1 MDPMDDIPAPLSTRY
16 LALGDSYTIG
26 EGVPQAGTWPFQLA
40 AALRAQG
47 IVLDDPQ
54 VIATTGWTTDE
65 LAAAIDAEAPQGP
78 YALVSLLIGV
88 NNQYRGRPL
97 AEYRQQF
104 EQLLQRAIAL
114 AGEDPRRVLV
124 LSTPDWGFT
133 PYAQQNGRD
142 AAQVAREIDDFN
154 AAAHACCGDYGVA
167 FVDITATSRDGG
179 ETVDMLADDGLHPS
193 AAMYQRWM
201 EVALPVAVELLQATP
216 TT

>member
-1 MDPMDDIPAPLSTRY
+1 MSETAATSPSY

-26 EGVPQAGTWPFQLA
+26 EGVPQAGSWPFQLA
-40 AALRAQG
+40 SALRAQG
-47 IVLDDPQ
+47 IALDDPQ
-54 VIATTGWTTDE
+54 VIATTGWTTNE

-133 PYAQQNGRD
+133 PYAQQHGRD

-154 AAAHACCGDYGVA
+154 AAAQACCGDYGVA
-167 FVDITATSRDGG
+167 FVDITPISRDNGQ
-179 ETVDMLADDGLHPS
+179 DARMLAEDGLHPS
-193 AAMYQRWM
+193 ALMYQRWM
-201 EVALPVAVELLQATP
+201 QAALPTAAALLLAAP
-216 TT
+216 AA

>member
-1 MDPMDDIPAPLSTRY
+1 MSETAATSTSY

-47 IVLDDPQ
+47 IELDDPQ

-114 AGEDPRRVLV
+114 AGEDPQRVLV

-167 FVDITATSRDGG
+167 FVDITPTSRDGG
-179 ETVDMLADDGLHPS
+179 ETAEMLADDGLHPS

-201 EVALPVAVELLQATP
+201 QTALPVATELLQAAP
-216 TT
+216 AA